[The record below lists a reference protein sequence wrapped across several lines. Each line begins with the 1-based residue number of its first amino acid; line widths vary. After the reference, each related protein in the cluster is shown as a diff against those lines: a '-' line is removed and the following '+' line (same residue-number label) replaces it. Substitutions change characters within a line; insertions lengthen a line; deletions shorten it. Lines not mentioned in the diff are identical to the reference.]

1 MSFVRESMGQTVS
14 RALLVVLRLYLSMV
28 FLVAA
33 WAKVSDIEAWAARF
47 DNVLASSGLFKPY
60 AFYLGFF
67 QEVVLANAELFAY
80 LTAYGEL
87 LIGLALLLG
96 LCTRLAS
103 VGAMLLLANYLFA
116 KGLPFWISSSN
127 DAPMFFIALVLLL
140 GAAGRS
146 FGLDHFLAKR
156 WPHVPLW

>member
-1 MSFVRESMGQTVS
+1 LSFVRESMSQTVS
-14 RALLVVLRLYLSMV
+14 RALLVVLRLYLSVV

-33 WAKVSDIEAWAARF
+33 WAKVSDMEAWAARF
-47 DNVLASSGLFKPY
+47 DNVLTSPPFNPQS
-60 AFYLGFF
+60 FYLGFF
-67 QEVVLANAELFAY
+67 QNVVLPNAELFAY

-87 LIGLALLLG
+87 LVGLALLLG

-156 WPHVPLW
+156 WPRMPWW

>member
-1 MSFVRESMGQTVS
+1 MSFVRESMSQTVS
-14 RALLVVLRLYLSMV
+14 RALLVVLRLYLSVV

-33 WAKVSDIEAWAARF
+33 WAKVSDMEAWAARF
-47 DNVLASSGLFKPY
+47 DNVLASPLFNPQS
-60 AFYLGFF
+60 FYLGFF
-67 QEVVLANAELFAY
+67 QNVVLPNAELFAY

-87 LIGLALLLG
+87 LVGLALLLG

-156 WPHVPLW
+156 WPRMPWW

>member
-1 MSFVRESMGQTVS
+1 MSFVRESMSQTVS
-14 RALLVVLRLYLSMV
+14 RALLVVLRLYLSVV

-33 WAKVSDIEAWAARF
+33 WAKVSDMEAWAARF
-47 DNVLASSGLFKPY
+47 DNVLTSPPFNPQS
-60 AFYLGFF
+60 FYLGFF
-67 QEVVLANAELFAY
+67 QNVVLPNAELFAY

-87 LIGLALLLG
+87 LVGLALLLG

-156 WPHVPLW
+156 WPRMPLW